1 VVAAVRLCDYLYMSA
16 LRLALVLA
24 GVALGYLAY
33 LAQVDNLIVTT
44 PARSLATLAYS
55 WAFLAAG
62 LAAWS
67 RRPGNRLGPL
77 LVLVGLALLL
87 RQFRYSQDPLAFTT
101 FFLLG
106 ELPYALFAN
115 AVLAYP
121 SGRVTDRLEQ
131 AFLRVTYVVV
141 VAFPLAILLFYD
153 GTERLRYFDPLP
165 RESLLLLVG
174 DASLVRGLQSVYAVL
189 VYGVIASTFIVL
201 IGRRFVQATLRTRR
215 MLAPLLLAAVVA
227 ALRAVF
233 DSVLT
238 FASRPPAIVY
248 DNLYWWQVLGLI
260 AVPLALL
267 GGLLRSRLAQ
277 GTVAE
282 LVVHLERTPPT
293 GIRDELATALG
304 DRSLEVLFWLPE
316 RGEYVDAHGEPAR
329 LPESD
334 AARAITRLEH
344 DGAPLAALVHDP
356 SLLEEPE
363 LVAAAGA
370 AARLALVN
378 ARLHAEVQVQLEQVK
393 ESRARIVASGDEQ
406 RRRIE
411 RDLHDGAQVRLVAL
425 ALELK
430 RAQRGVTDP
439 ELERLLDSTAAEL
452 QGAVRELRDLAH
464 GLHPPLLVQGGL
476 SVALAALA
484 DGASFPV
491 SVSAARERF
500 DPEVEATAYFVA
512 SEGLANVTKHAR
524 AVRAR
529 VDARLLDGVLIVT
542 VEDDGVGGANA
553 EGGTGLR
560 GLRDRLEAR
569 GGRLTIESPPGGG
582 TQLTGEIPC
591 AS

>member
-1 VVAAVRLCDYLYMSA
+1 MSA
-16 LRLALVLA
+16 LRLSLVIA
-24 GVALGYLAY
+24 GAALGYLAY
-33 LAQVDNLIVTT
+33 QAQVDNLIATT
-44 PARSLATLAYS
+44 PVRSLVTLAYS
-55 WAFLAAG
+55 WTFLAAG

-67 RRPGNRLGPL
+67 RRPRNRVGPL
-77 LVLVGLALLL
+77 LVVVGFALLL
-87 RQFRYSQDPLAFTT
+87 RQLRYSQDPLEFTT
-101 FFLLG
+101 FFLIG
-106 ELPYALFAN
+106 ELPYAFFAN

-121 SGRVTDRLEQ
+121 SGRVTDRLER

-141 VAFPLAILLFYD
+141 LAFPLAILFVYD
-153 GTERLRYFDPLP
+153 GTERLRYFDPRP
-165 RESLLLLVG
+165 RKSLLLLDG
-174 DASLVRGLQSVYAVL
+174 DASLVRAFQSAYAVIA
-189 VYGVIASTFIVL
+189 YGVIASAFIAL
-201 IGRRFVQATLRTRR
+201 IGRRLVRATRRTRR

-238 FASRPPAIVY
+238 FASRPPAFVY
-248 DNLYWWQVLGLI
+248 DNLYWWQVTGLV

-267 GGLLRSRLAQ
+267 AGLLRSRLAQ
-277 GTVAE
+277 GTVAD

-293 GIRDELATALG
+293 GIRDELAAAL
-304 DRSLEVLFWLPE
+304 DDPSLEVLLWLPE

-329 LPESD
+329 LPAD
-334 AARAITRLEH
+334 YAARAVTRLED

-378 ARLHAEVQVQLEQVK
+378 ARLHAEVQVQLEEVK
-393 ESRARIVASGDEQ
+393 QSRARIVSAGDEQ

-430 RAQRGVTDP
+430 RAQQGVQDP
-439 ELERLLDSTAAEL
+439 ELQRLLDSTAAEL
-452 QGAVRELRDLAH
+452 QGAVRELRDLAQ

-484 DGASFPV
+484 DGVPLPV
-491 SVSAARERF
+491 SVSAAPERY
-500 DPEVEATAYFVA
+500 DPEIEATAYFVA
-512 SEGLANVTKHAR
+512 SEALANVAKHAG
-524 AVRAR
+524 ASRAR
-529 VDARLLDGVLIVT
+529 IDARVVDGALIVS
-542 VEDDGVGGANA
+542 VEDDGVGGATA
-553 EGGTGLR
+553 DGGTGLR
-560 GLRDRLEAR
+560 GLSDRLEAR

-582 TQLTGEIPC
+582 THLTGEIPC